1 MGGVEAVPT
10 AREEEMGAVDEFF
23 ESWWSLA
30 IAVIWAGALVY
41 MHMTRPQQQQ
51 QQHQHQEEQRQHQPA
66 QGKEAMNSSAKAGK
80 VGRRGK
86 RDKWKDS

>member
-1 MGGVEAVPT
+1 MGGDGAVPT

-23 ESWWSLA
+23 ESWWSLV
-30 IAVIWAGALVY
+30 IAVIWAVALVY

-51 QQHQHQEEQRQHQPA
+51 EEQLQKRQHQPA
-66 QGKEAMNSSAKAGK
+66 QGKEAVNSSAKTGK

-86 RDKWKDS
+86 RDKCKDS